1 MKTTFKVGGGM
12 TKTRLQGGN
21 RTEGLFWEPCI
32 LQYENQPSNL
42 AAARTTSGAR
52 PTARSARRTRTA
64 RPARVFPPSPVGT
77 SVTDAKV
84 IVPLKTNVDLS
95 F

>member
-1 MKTTFKVGGGM
+1 MEAA
-12 TKTRLQGGN
+12 RPRQGYREG
-21 RTEGLFWEPCI
+21 TEQKGCFWEPCI
-32 LQYENQPSNL
+32 LQYDNQPSNLFPL

-64 RPARVFPPSPVGT
+64 RPAPVFPPSPVGT

-84 IVPLKTNVDLS
+84 IVPLKTNVDIS